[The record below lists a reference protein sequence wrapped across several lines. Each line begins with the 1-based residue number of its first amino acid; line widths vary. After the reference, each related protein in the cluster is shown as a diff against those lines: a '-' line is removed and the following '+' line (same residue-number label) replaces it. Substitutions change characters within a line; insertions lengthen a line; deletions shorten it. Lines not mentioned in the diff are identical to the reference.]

1 MTLLRSKPRRLGR
14 SLAPSD
20 LPPPILGSA
29 SRGFGFPLT
38 RGNSKGAPIWSGQMK
53 MRAIGGRLQAKG
65 VLRGQLRLSQLG
77 RLGSPLRK
85 ASET

>member
-1 MTLLRSKPRRLGR
+1 MEYGKQTLDKRR

-38 RGNSKGAPIWSGQMK
+38 RGNSKGLRMRIKMK
-53 MRAIGGRLQAKG
+53 IR
-65 VLRGQLRLSQLG
+65 
-77 RLGSPLRK
+77 
-85 ASET
+85 